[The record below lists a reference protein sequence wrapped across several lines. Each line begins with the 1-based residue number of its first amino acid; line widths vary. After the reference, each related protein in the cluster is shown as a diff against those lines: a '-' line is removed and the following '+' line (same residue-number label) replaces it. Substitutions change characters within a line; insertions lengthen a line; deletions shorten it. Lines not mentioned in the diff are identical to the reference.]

1 MDELAV
7 DEYFMREALIEAQ
20 RAYEKGEIPIGAVIV
35 LNNQIIARA
44 HNLKETLNDAT
55 AHAEIL
61 AIREASKV
69 LSNWR
74 LLDTTLYVTKEPC
87 IMCSG
92 AIVQARIKRLVYGVD
107 DPKGGGVESLYRL
120 LSDKRL
126 NHQVEIKKGILEG
139 ECREILKRF
148 FLMLRE
154 SQ

>member
-1 MDELAV
+1 MDELAF

-148 FLMLRE
+148 FLKLRE